1 MDRRIVLKVSG
12 GALQGGRPFGIDPGE
27 LDRIAG
33 QIGACS
39 AEGVQIAV
47 VVGGG
52 NLFRGRE
59 AEASGMTAA
68 TAHQVGMLS
77 TVLNGLAL
85 QDAVEA
91 RGVDVRTMSAIQMPQ
106 IAEPYIRRRALR
118 HLDKGRVVI
127 CVGGTGNPF
136 VTTDTAT
143 ALRGIEVG
151 ASALLMGKNGID
163 GVYTADPN
171 SHPDARRYDR
181 LNFRDALA
189 AQLGVV
195 MDSAAISLCAEHG
208 LPIHVFSIQA
218 PGAIVDAVLRG
229 RIGTIV
235 HDGPTAIAA

>member
-1 MDRRIVLKVSG
+1 MLKVSG
-12 GALQGGRPFGIDPGE
+12 GALQGGRAFGIDPAE

-33 QIGACS
+33 QIAGCNG
-39 AEGVQIAV
+39 EGVQIAV

-68 TAHQVGMLS
+68 TAHQVGMIS

-91 RGVDVRTMSAIQMPQ
+91 HGVAVRTMSAIQMPQ

-118 HLDKGRVVI
+118 HLEKGRVVI

-143 ALRGIEVG
+143 ALRGIEIE

-171 SHPDARRYDR
+171 SHADAERYER
-181 LNFRDALA
+181 LNFQDALA

-195 MDSAAISLCAEHG
+195 MDSAAISLCAEHD

-218 PGAIVDAVLRG
+218 PDAILEAVLHG
-229 RIGTIV
+229 KIGTIV
-235 HDGPTAIAA
+235 HDGPTSIAA